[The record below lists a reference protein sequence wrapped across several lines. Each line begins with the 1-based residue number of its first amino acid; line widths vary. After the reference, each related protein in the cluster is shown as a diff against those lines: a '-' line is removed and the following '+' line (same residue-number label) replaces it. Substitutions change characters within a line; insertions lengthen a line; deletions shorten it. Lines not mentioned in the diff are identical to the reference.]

1 MVYNGQKTSPNSL
14 IYLGDITKIKV
25 KDMKIDV
32 SAKNPL
38 KSRENRVSENK
49 NNYIGKISLPQS
61 VEVHR
66 MKLRPVL
73 MIALLTVTLFSAIMM
88 MIPQETEAS
97 PITVVTLNLQ
107 PEPPQVDVSPG
118 SSGIVTL
125 QGTVYCLKYGP
136 DQVKVNLIGS
146 SDIAGASV
154 IPPNMV
160 FGGAGGSEETRSFAV
175 TTRVPQGTTFTAT
188 PTVTVSGN
196 FIQGGLQ
203 YNIPPVQQLIEILP
217 YYKLEVDTPPP
228 QEIGAGEFVYFAI
241 KITNVGNTEDT
252 YEFIFDNLEDLQDK
266 EWTVATITPKTY
278 IEDET
283 KTITVS
289 AQAPQTWTI
298 WRNEVQPFNL
308 RIVSQQAAEEGG
320 DVKYF
325 VPLYVRQKGIYIPGF
340 SPMFAIMGIGAVALI
355 MGKRRL
361 GT

>member
-1 MVYNGQKTSPNSL
+1 
-14 IYLGDITKIKV
+14 
-25 KDMKIDV
+25 MKLDV
-32 SAKNPL
+32 SAKNPP
-38 KSRENRVSENK
+38 KIPKKHVSENK
-49 NNYIGKISLPQS
+49 NNYIGKISLPKS

-73 MIALLTVTLFSAIMM
+73 MIALLTVTTLSAMM
-88 MIPQETEAS
+88 MLIPQETEAS
-97 PITVVTLNLQ
+97 PITVVTLTLQ
-107 PEPPQVDVSPG
+107 AEPPKVDVSPG

-146 SDIAGASV
+146 SDISAASV

-160 FGGAGGSEETRSFAV
+160 FGGAGGTEETRSFAI

-188 PTVTVSGN
+188 PQVTVSGT
-196 FIQGGLQ
+196 FIQGGLN

-228 QEIGAGEFVYFAI
+228 QEIGAGEFVYFSI

-252 YEFIFDNLEDLQDK
+252 YEFVFDNLKDLQDK
-266 EWTVATITPKTY
+266 GWTVATITPKTY
-278 IEDET
+278 IEDEV
-283 KTITVS
+283 KTLTVS
-289 AQAPQTWTI
+289 GQAPQTWTI

-308 RIVSQQAAEEGG
+308 RILSQQSAEEGG

-340 SPMFAIMGIGAVALI
+340 SPMFAIMGIGAVAMV

-361 GT
+361 DT